1 MAVRSEEYFD
11 ARLHRGL
18 LRYIATAETAKHRVF
33 QFLDGSILPDNM
45 LVAIGSNDAFHLGV
59 LSSRAHIV
67 WALRAGGWLGVGND
81 PRYSKSRCFDP
92 FPFPDCTNDLK
103 DRIRA
108 VAEELDGHRKARQA
122 EHPRLTITQ
131 MYNVL
136 EKLRGGEE
144 LSAEDERIKSEGLIL
159 ILKEL
164 HDQLDALVF
173 EAYGWPASLTE
184 EEVLARL
191 VALNKERAAE
201 ERVGRM
207 RWLRPDYQIPRFG
220 SDADRTRLEEERR
233 REREEARAATNQ
245 PALDLDDDVQELKP
259 KYPTGNELAETAAI
273 MSVLA
278 AAETPLSVAG
288 ICSYFAQGR
297 QVEKRIAATVAA
309 LARLGHLTTSDGGI
323 TFTLR
328 RVA

>member
-1 MAVRSEEYFD
+1 
-11 ARLHRGL
+11 
-18 LRYIATAETAKHRVF
+18 
-33 QFLDGSILPDNM
+33 
-45 LVAIGSNDAFHLGV
+45 
-59 LSSRAHIV
+59 
-67 WALRAGGWLGVGND
+67 
-81 PRYSKSRCFDP
+81 
-92 FPFPDCTNDLK
+92 
-103 DRIRA
+103 
-108 VAEELDGHRKARQA
+108 
-122 EHPRLTITQ
+122 
-131 MYNVL
+131 
-136 EKLRGGEE
+136 
-144 LSAEDERIKSEGLIL
+144 
-159 ILKEL
+159 
-164 HDQLDALVF
+164 
-173 EAYGWPASLTE
+173 
-184 EEVLARL
+184 
-191 VALNKERAAE
+191 
-201 ERVGRM
+201 M